1 MASNVASLIDTLRSL
16 LLQDHE
22 DLMDDYE
29 DFASMVTNL
38 RDYSW
43 QLTPPQHEFL
53 DCLLSLRDRMIK
65 DFPFISAVEES
76 RCHSQ
81 RTNAA
86 IFDEMWLVK
95 EGMRMYESTL
105 AASFDEEDSIE
116 HQLAKMQMEIEQLKE
131 KKRKHVSWRETS
143 GMTSPSSWRNVAHY
157 WSFKIAN
164 EPMPWTPLMFMA
176 IWRSPENVAGKLAN
190 FGIML
195 GRPPTRPSFY
205 CFLIL
210 CVA

>member
-1 MASNVASLIDTLRSL
+1 MAPFVASLIDALKSL
-16 LLQDHE
+16 LLQDPE

-43 QLTPPQHEFL
+43 RLTLPQHEFL
-53 DCLLSLRDRMIK
+53 DCLLALRDRMIK

-105 AASFDEEDSIE
+105 GASFDEEDSIE
-116 HQLAKMQMEIEQLKE
+116 HQLAKMRTEIEQLEE
-131 KKRKHVSWRETS
+131 KKHKLKKDIKYDVAKLLEKRRTLLELQDRQRAHGEDAYNVHGDLEIARECLRKIGELWDNARDAASQ
-143 GMTSPSSWRNVAHY
+143 A
-157 WSFKIAN
+157 
-164 EPMPWTPLMFMA
+164 
-176 IWRSPENVAGKLAN
+176 
-190 FGIML
+190 
-195 GRPPTRPSFY
+195 
-205 CFLIL
+205 
-210 CVA
+210 

>member
-1 MASNVASLIDTLRSL
+1 
-16 LLQDHE
+16 
-22 DLMDDYE
+22 MDDYE

-43 QLTPPQHEFL
+43 RLTPPQHEFL
-53 DCLLSLRDRMIK
+53 DCLLALRDWMVK

-116 HQLAKMQMEIEQLKE
+116 HQLAKMRTEIEQLEE
-131 KKRKHVSWRETS
+131 KKRKLKRDIKDD
-143 GMTSPSSWRNVAHY
+143 VAKLLEKRRTLLELQDRQRAHGEDA
-157 WSFKIAN
+157 SNIHGDLEIARQCRKKIEELWDNARDAAN
-164 EPMPWTPLMFMA
+164 QA
-176 IWRSPENVAGKLAN
+176 
-190 FGIML
+190 
-195 GRPPTRPSFY
+195 
-205 CFLIL
+205 
-210 CVA
+210 

>member
-1 MASNVASLIDTLRSL
+1 MASSVASLIDGLRTL
-16 LLQDHE
+16 LLQDPE

-43 QLTPPQHEFL
+43 RLTLPQHEFL
-53 DCLLSLRDRMIK
+53 DCLLALRDRMIK
-65 DFPFISAVEES
+65 DFPFISAVEEW

-95 EGMRMYESTL
+95 EGMCMYESTL

-116 HQLAKMQMEIEQLKE
+116 HQLAKMRLEVEQLE
-131 KKRKHVSWRETS
+131 DKKRKLKKDIKDDIAKLMEKRHTLLELQNRQRAHGEDASNIHGDLAIAREC
-143 GMTSPSSWRNVAHY
+143 RR
-157 WSFKIAN
+157 KIEELWDNARDAAN
-164 EPMPWTPLMFMA
+164 QA
-176 IWRSPENVAGKLAN
+176 
-190 FGIML
+190 
-195 GRPPTRPSFY
+195 
-205 CFLIL
+205 
-210 CVA
+210 

>member
-1 MASNVASLIDTLRSL
+1 MASTIASLIDALRSL
-16 LLQDHE
+16 LLQDPE

-43 QLTPPQHEFL
+43 RLTPPQHEFL

-65 DFPFISAVEES
+65 DFPFIFAVEES
-76 RCHSQ
+76 RYHSQ

-116 HQLAKMQMEIEQLKE
+116 HRLANMQVEIEQLKE
-131 KKRKHVSWRETS
+131 KKRKLERDIRDDVARLLEKRHTLLELQDRQRTHAVDASNVHGDLEIAQECRKKIGELWDNARE
-143 GMTSPSSWRNVAHY
+143 A
-157 WSFKIAN
+157 AN
-164 EPMPWTPLMFMA
+164 QA
-176 IWRSPENVAGKLAN
+176 
-190 FGIML
+190 
-195 GRPPTRPSFY
+195 
-205 CFLIL
+205 
-210 CVA
+210 

>member
-1 MASNVASLIDTLRSL
+1 MASNVASLIDALRSL
-16 LLQDHE
+16 LLQDPE

-43 QLTPPQHEFL
+43 RLTPPQHEFL
-53 DCLLSLRDRMIK
+53 DCLLSLRDQMIK

-76 RCHSQ
+76 RCHIQ

-116 HQLAKMQMEIEQLKE
+116 HQLAKMQIEIEQLKE
-131 KKRKHVSWRETS
+131 KKRKLEKDIRDDVAKLLEKRRTLLELQDRQRTHALDASIVHGDLEIAREC
-143 GMTSPSSWRNVAHY
+143 RR
-157 WSFKIAN
+157 KIEELWDNAREAAN
-164 EPMPWTPLMFMA
+164 QA
-176 IWRSPENVAGKLAN
+176 
-190 FGIML
+190 
-195 GRPPTRPSFY
+195 
-205 CFLIL
+205 
-210 CVA
+210 

>member
-1 MASNVASLIDTLRSL
+1 MASSVASLIDGLRTL
-16 LLQDHE
+16 LLQSPE

-43 QLTPPQHEFL
+43 RLTPPQHEFL
-53 DCLLSLRDRMIK
+53 DCLLALRDRMIK

-105 AASFDEEDSIE
+105 AASFDEEDSLE
-116 HQLAKMQMEIEQLKE
+116 HQLAKVQAEVDQLERKRRQLKKDIKDDVAKLLE
-131 KKRKHVSWRETS
+131 KRRTLLELQNRQRAHGEDASNVHGDLVVARECQRKIGELWDSARD
-143 GMTSPSSWRNVAHY
+143 A
-157 WSFKIAN
+157 AN
-164 EPMPWTPLMFMA
+164 
-176 IWRSPENVAGKLAN
+176 LA
-190 FGIML
+190 
-195 GRPPTRPSFY
+195 
-205 CFLIL
+205 
-210 CVA
+210 

>member
-1 MASNVASLIDTLRSL
+1 MASTIASLIDALRSL
-16 LLQDHE
+16 LLQDPE

-43 QLTPPQHEFL
+43 RLTPPQHEFL

-76 RCHSQ
+76 RCHCQ

-116 HQLAKMQMEIEQLKE
+116 HRLAKMQVEIEQLKE
-131 KKRKHVSWRETS
+131 KKRKLERDIRDDVARLLEKRRTLLELQDRQRTHAVDASNVHGDLEIAQECRKKIGELWDNARE
-143 GMTSPSSWRNVAHY
+143 A
-157 WSFKIAN
+157 AN
-164 EPMPWTPLMFMA
+164 QA
-176 IWRSPENVAGKLAN
+176 
-190 FGIML
+190 
-195 GRPPTRPSFY
+195 
-205 CFLIL
+205 
-210 CVA
+210 

>member
-1 MASNVASLIDTLRSL
+1 MASTVASLIDTLRSL
-16 LLQDHE
+16 LLQDPE

-43 QLTPPQHEFL
+43 RLTPPQHEFL

-131 KKRKHVSWRETS
+131 KKRKLEKDIRDDVAKLLEKRRTLLELQDRQRTHAVDAS
-143 GMTSPSSWRNVAHY
+143 NVHGDLEIAHECRR
-157 WSFKIAN
+157 KIGELWDNARD
-164 EPMPWTPLMFMA
+164 A
-176 IWRSPENVAGKLAN
+176 ADQA
-190 FGIML
+190 
-195 GRPPTRPSFY
+195 
-205 CFLIL
+205 
-210 CVA
+210 

>member
-1 MASNVASLIDTLRSL
+1 MASTVASLIDTLRSL
-16 LLQDHE
+16 LLQDPE

-43 QLTPPQHEFL
+43 RLTPPQHEFL

-65 DFPFISAVEES
+65 DFPFISTVEES
-76 RCHSQ
+76 WCHNQ

-131 KKRKHVSWRETS
+131 KKRKLEKDNKDDVAKLLEKRRTLLELQDRQRTHAVDASNVHGDLEVAREC
-143 GMTSPSSWRNVAHY
+143 RK
-157 WSFKIAN
+157 KIGELLDNAREAAN
-164 EPMPWTPLMFMA
+164 QA
-176 IWRSPENVAGKLAN
+176 
-190 FGIML
+190 
-195 GRPPTRPSFY
+195 
-205 CFLIL
+205 
-210 CVA
+210 